1 MVKDFGAQ
9 REIAGQIQEL
19 KARIIVASQRRDRY
33 TLDEVVVGSGS
44 KNVVPIY
51 PRLPALYVE
60 ATNLVGM
67 DGPSEDLIRL
77 VTDEDLSVRVVCVVG
92 FGGSGKT
99 TLANQVYKKI
109 GDQFKC
115 QAFVSVSLNP
125 DIRKILLSLLSQVK
139 NEDYA
144 IAKQSSEETLIDAL
158 RDFLKDKRCRLVHI
172 PLDSWSP
179 PPHLLHELISN
190 SDLCICKI
198 PEWLTSLVNLNYIQ
212 ISINRLRQET
222 LHVLGDLPT
231 LLCLTLYSHKTGPK
245 ERLVICNRMFQRLK
259 RLVLWCEVGG
269 LMFES
274 GAMLSLEALE
284 FQIMANEARS
294 MCNAPDLGI
303 CYLSSL
309 SDICVWIDCGDAKA
323 EEVHALEGAIRA
335 SAKLLP
341 NCPTPY
347 FHRLYWRQ

>member
-77 VTDEDLSVRVVCVVG
+77 VTDEDLS
-92 FGGSGKT
+92 
-99 TLANQVYKKI
+99 
-109 GDQFKC
+109 
-115 QAFVSVSLNP
+115 
-125 DIRKILLSLLSQVK
+125 
-139 NEDYA
+139 
-144 IAKQSSEETLIDAL
+144 
-158 RDFLKDKRCRLVHI
+158 
-172 PLDSWSP
+172 
-179 PPHLLHELISN
+179 
-190 SDLCICKI
+190 I

-245 ERLVICNRMFQRLK
+245 ERLVICNSMFQRLK